1 METEFETFKKI
12 FKQNKMM
19 KILNEGIKQ
28 TNEDFFD
35 KIKIAG
41 YNFFDS
47 LKIGKDLLIHTIQ
60 DNINFTKSNSNNESN
75 INIKKENKNINNN
88 NNNNNNNI
96 NNNNEEENVY
106 NINEIYNNSVDD
118 LIEEKWGICP
128 ITDCYMEHPV
138 RTPEGQY
145 YEKEAIEYWLEKHD
159 TDPLTRNHLT
169 KEMLIEDIQYKN
181 AIQEFKKEHNL

>member
-1 METEFETFKKI
+1 MESEFETFKKI

-35 KIKIAG
+35 KIEIAG
-41 YNFFDS
+41 YKFFNS
-47 LKIGKDLLIHTIQ
+47 LKIGKDLLFNTIQ
-60 DNINFTKSNSNNESN
+60 DNIFNINDSKKQSN
-75 INIKKENKNINNN
+75 INIKKENNNN
-88 NNNNNNNI
+88 NNNND
-96 NNNNEEENVY
+96 EENVY
-106 NINEIYNNSVDD
+106 NINEIYKNSVDD

-145 YEKEAIEYWLEKHD
+145 YEKEAIESWLEKHD

-169 KEMLIEDIQYKN
+169 KEMLIEDFQFKK
-181 AIQEFKKEHNL
+181 AIQEFKTEHNL

>member
-47 LKIGKDLLIHTIQ
+47 LKTGKDLFINTIQ
-60 DNINFTKSNSNNESN
+60 NNINFISNSTNNSN
-75 INIKKENKNINNN
+75 INIKKEKNNLNNN
-88 NNNNNNNI
+88 NKNN

-145 YEKEAIEYWLEKHD
+145 YEKEAIENWLEKHD

-169 KEMLIEDIQYKN
+169 KEMLIEDFQYKK
-181 AIQEFKKEHNL
+181 AIQEFKKENNL